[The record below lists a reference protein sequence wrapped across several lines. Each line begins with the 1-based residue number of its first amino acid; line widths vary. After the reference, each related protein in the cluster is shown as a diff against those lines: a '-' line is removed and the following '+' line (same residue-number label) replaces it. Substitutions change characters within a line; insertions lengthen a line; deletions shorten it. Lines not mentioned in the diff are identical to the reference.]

1 MWYLETHF
9 SAKVKDHSYA
19 GSLGLQVAD
28 VEAAV
33 AAFKTATWREKT
45 DHQGNWVQMGHPAHA
60 GSKRKMAEILEQEH
74 DVACRNWKGVDN
86 DAEEE
91 SGLHVETTNS
101 RYNGSEMRN
110 TESRRYSHPT
120 SHNITKKIAP
130 YSQEADAPTRFA
142 VLSPSSLG
150 QAILSLPELSQH
162 SSSEMEQ
169 EPGHRDTVA
178 EAKEQPE
185 YTDYMTNSKSIQDE
199 SAAAYR
205 RVGAGKTGQEE
216 EIVCKGA
223 GRKSVQDDH
232 LHTMKAEAVTL
243 QHPSPELARVKSA
256 RMEVEAA
263 YGRNDEERK
272 KFIEKK
278 AFEKLVVDVQAARR
292 PQTAPPPSPQA
303 VPDAPHQPPPRL
315 PITAQ
320 QRYPPTSPRPSPLT
334 QSASHHPP
342 TNQHSKRVQHP
353 PLTTQNHPPAPSQLA
368 YAQYMAV
375 RQHAHSRLSSQTH
388 TFASKPL
395 NVRQAGPYSPISPQP
410 YAQSTSPRKSPPPPV
425 RTSQYHIPPTQM
437 SPREHQNT
445 ASPHSPRHAFVNQN
459 ALYAQHYAHSPGT
472 SRHPSLHLYHRPPY
486 PPPYTQAPPQN
497 SRYPR
502 TTPHQQQQPQQ
513 QQQQYDVPP
522 VPPTPRH
529 QDLHDAGLPPRESA
543 ETMLRKLE
551 LQEAE
556 AKLRASIMQEQL
568 RAEVVAKKMAV
579 ARALMM
585 EERGL
590 R

>member
-1 MWYLETHF
+1 
-9 SAKVKDHSYA
+9 
-19 GSLGLQVAD
+19 
-28 VEAAV
+28 
-33 AAFKTATWREKT
+33 
-45 DHQGNWVQMGHPAHA
+45 
-60 GSKRKMAEILEQEH
+60 MAEILEQEH

-243 QHPSPELARVKSA
+243 QHPSAELARVKSA

-320 QRYPPTSPRPSPLT
+320 QR
-334 QSASHHPP
+334 
-342 TNQHSKRVQHP
+342 
-353 PLTTQNHPPAPSQLA
+353 
-368 YAQYMAV
+368 
-375 RQHAHSRLSSQTH
+375 
-388 TFASKPL
+388 
-395 NVRQAGPYSPISPQP
+395 
-410 YAQSTSPRKSPPPPV
+410 
-425 RTSQYHIPPTQM
+425 
-437 SPREHQNT
+437 
-445 ASPHSPRHAFVNQN
+445 
-459 ALYAQHYAHSPGT
+459 
-472 SRHPSLHLYHRPPY
+472 PPY

-551 LQEAE
+551 LQEAD